1 MPDFRDE
8 AALRPVPAVSAA
20 LIRDGHILMVRRRYP
35 PNAGR
40 LALPGG
46 KVEAGESLR
55 DAAARELREET
66 GVEAIGEVVLTA
78 IDLFDHDA
86 LGSLVAHYVIV
97 VIGMR
102 WRGGVEAAADDA
114 TELRWMDLATLDAA
128 GPDVCETAAE
138 VARRLLQSG
147 SGEETAL
154 RACASTSCVGN
165 L

>member
-1 MPDFRDE
+1 MSDFRDE

-20 LIRDGHILMVRRRYP
+20 LIRDGRILMVRRRYP

-66 GVEAIGEVVLTA
+66 GVEANAEGVVTA

-86 LGSLVAHYVIV
+86 LGGLVAHYVIV

-102 WRGGVEAAADDA
+102 WRGGVEAADDDA

-128 GPDVCETAAE
+128 GPDVCVTAAE
-138 VARRLLQSG
+138 VARRLLQAERS
-147 SGEETAL
+147 EEAAL
-154 RACASTSCVGN
+154 RACASTSCTGN